1 MDTRL
6 VLELVGY
13 AASAL
18 VAVSLMMRSILRLRV
33 INLVGSA
40 TFTVY
45 GVLIQA
51 YPVAATN
58 ALIVGINLY
67 YLRQMLGSREF
78 FDLLRVRPDADY
90 VRRFL
95 DFHREEIARFLPG
108 FVHAPSEE
116 QLSFFVLRDM
126 LPAGLF
132 LGERRGEGVLRVA
145 LDFVIPQFRDFRT
158 GTYVFRDRAE
168 FFREHG
174 VRVIESEAGSR
185 VHADYLRRMGFAEE
199 GGVFRLRV
207 G

>member
-90 VRRFL
+90 LRRFL

-108 FVHAPSEE
+108 FTHAPAEG
-116 QLSFFVLRDM
+116 QLSFFVLRNM
-126 LPAGLF
+126 MPAGLF
-132 LGERRGEGVLRVA
+132 IGERSGDGVLRVA
-145 LDFVIPQFRDFRT
+145 LDFVVPQFRDFRT
-158 GTYVFRDRAE
+158 GPYVFRDRAA

-174 VRVIESEAGSR
+174 VRVIESEGGSR
-185 VHADYLRRMGFAEE
+185 THAEYLRRMGFDEE

-207 G
+207 S

>member
-6 VLELVGY
+6 VLEIVGY

-58 ALIVGINLY
+58 LLIVGINLY
-67 YLRQMLGSREF
+67 YLRQMLGSREY

-90 VRRFL
+90 LRRFL
-95 DFHREEIARFLPG
+95 HFHEHEIGRFLPG
-108 FVHAPSEE
+108 FAHAPAEG
-116 QLSFFVLRDM
+116 QLAFFVLRDM
-126 LPAGLF
+126 VPAGLF
-132 LGERRGEGVLRVA
+132 IGEARGDGVLRVA
-145 LDFVIPQFRDFRT
+145 LDFVVPQFRDFRT
-158 GTYVFRDRAE
+158 GRYVFRDRAE

-185 VHADYLRRMGFAEE
+185 VHEGYLRRMGFAPEA
-199 GGVFRLRV
+199 GVYRLRV
-207 G
+207 P